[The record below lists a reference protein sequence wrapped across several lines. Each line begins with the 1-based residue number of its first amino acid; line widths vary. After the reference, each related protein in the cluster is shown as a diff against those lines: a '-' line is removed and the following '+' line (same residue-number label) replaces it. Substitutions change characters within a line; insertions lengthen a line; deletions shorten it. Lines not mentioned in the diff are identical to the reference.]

1 MSDPEE
7 RPPIPAGT
15 AVHAITAKQARRTI
29 SRAGTPRWRTT
40 GLDLQTLHV
49 LLSNAMERGGAGS
62 AENIVI
68 VDEDGARALNTVV
81 MTAVLRLRPDR
92 REGGFNAIVSRSTAV
107 RTLATSSASLELSD
121 LEAALATKTGAVSL
135 VLEEDDYHETMQ
147 AMSMMLASLPHGRS
161 SAFD

>member
-1 MSDPEE
+1 M
-7 RPPIPAGT
+7 
-15 AVHAITAKQARRTI
+15 
-29 SRAGTPRWRTT
+29 
-40 GLDLQTLHV
+40 DLQTLHV
-49 LLSNAMERGGAGS
+49 LLTDAMERGGAGS

-107 RTLATSSASLELSD
+107 RTLATSSASLELND
-121 LEAALATKTGAVSL
+121 LEAALATKTGVVSL